1 MSETAMLTGGAGYIG
16 SHIGLA
22 LIKAGFKPIIL
33 GDFSNSSPAV
43 LERLQR
49 IAGTTIVS
57 DRGGMADV
65 ELVKDMI
72 HRHSIDAV
80 IHVAGFKAVGESVAQ
95 LLKYYA
101 DPQCVFESC
110 KKC

>member
-1 MSETAMLTGGAGYIG
+1 MSESAMLTGGAGYIG

-22 LIKAGFKPIIL
+22 LI
-33 GDFSNSSPAV
+33 
-43 LERLQR
+43 
-49 IAGTTIVS
+49 
-57 DRGGMADV
+57 

-80 IHVAGFKAVGESVAQ
+80 IHVAGFKAVGVSVAQ

-110 KKC
+110 KRC